1 MNSQSMQFGKAF
13 MGEPEQNKTANQSAQ
28 ELGSDKAALDK
39 SAGGQTPAGQD
50 NFVNNTVNGI
60 PVKDAPL
67 ARYTTLR
74 IGGNADY
81 FYQPSSVQDLVA
93 LVSDLQKRGEKWYV
107 LGGGSNLLISSKGVR
122 GHVIR
127 TACLTG
133 IKILEPGLL
142 EAEAGARL
150 PHLAKMA
157 AQSGLSGLEFAV
169 GIPGTVGGAVI
180 MNAGAHGSSISAIL
194 KTALVLDSETGTVK
208 EMTNDELKFQYRR
221 CLLDPLKHV
230 VLSAKF
236 IMPQDKPELIEARTK
251 HNEEY
256 RLKTQPIGFPNAGST
271 FKNPF
276 PDKSAGY
283 LIDSSG
289 LKKTQV
295 GNACVSELHANFVIN
310 LGNATSHE
318 VAALL
323 KQMQNT
329 VKEKFD
335 IDLTPEWKT
344 MGEFSDDELS
354 VWRTNK

>member
-1 MNSQSMQFGKAF
+1 MNSQGIQFGKAF
-13 MGEPEQNKTANQSAQ
+13 MGPEQDKNEQKPPIDIAESAKDSASIGNTISQSSGAV
-28 ELGSDKAALDK
+28 
-39 SAGGQTPAGQD
+39 T
-50 NFVNNTVNGI
+50 
-60 PVKDAPL
+60 KDAPL

-81 FYQPSSVQDLVA
+81 FYQPASVQELVTI
-93 LVSDLQKRGEKWYV
+93 VSDLQKRGEKWYV
-107 LGGGSNLLISSKGVR
+107 LGGGSNLLISSEGVR

-127 TACLTG
+127 TAGLTS

-194 KTALVLDSETGTVK
+194 KTALVLDSASGTVN
-208 EMTNDELKFQYRR
+208 EMTNEELAFQYRR
-221 CLLDPLKHV
+221 CILDPLRHV

-236 IMPQDKPELIEARTK
+236 IMPQDQPELIEARTR

-276 PDKSAGY
+276 PDKSAGF

-289 LKKTQV
+289 LKKTKV

-310 LGNATSHE
+310 LGNATSHD

-323 KQMQNT
+323 KQMQST

-354 VWRTNK
+354 VWRTKK